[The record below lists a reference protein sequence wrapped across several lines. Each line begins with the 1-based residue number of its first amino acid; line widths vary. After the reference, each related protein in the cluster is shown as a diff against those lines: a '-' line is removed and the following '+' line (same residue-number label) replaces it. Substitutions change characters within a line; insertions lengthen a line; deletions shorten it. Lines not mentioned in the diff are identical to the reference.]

1 MKEHVARQ
9 DRELNDGEMLVLHN
23 KIETWAK
30 LFARARVTLTEVE
43 LQALA
48 AMRDGLR
55 QSEAAEKLQVSVSTL
70 KTRLDSAQK
79 KLGAPNTLNAVV
91 LAVRQNLI

>member
-1 MKEHVARQ
+1 MTGAR
-9 DRELNDGEMLVLHN
+9 RCLKTVPRY
-23 KIETWAK
+23 T
-30 LFARARVTLTEVE
+30 E

-70 KTRLDSAQK
+70 KARLDSAQK